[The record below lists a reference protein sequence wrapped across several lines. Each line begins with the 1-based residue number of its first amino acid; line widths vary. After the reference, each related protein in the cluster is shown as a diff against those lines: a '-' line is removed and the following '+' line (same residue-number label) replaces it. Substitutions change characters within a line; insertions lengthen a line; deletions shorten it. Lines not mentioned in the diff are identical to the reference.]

1 MKKRAPLTPVQNV
14 KVVFFT
20 TVAKLREE
28 KTMFYLNNCKFM
40 KNTLLYFIKMCS
52 AYFFVG
58 IIAQS
63 MLYTLV
69 IAGETKAQAKS
80 IEEVTV
86 SIGLDNASFYE
97 FIDQVEQQTDFTFF
111 FEKVKLNRTKAI
123 TLQAKNQKLAEVL
136 RELSKMTGFSFRQVN
151 YNIGVFKSGPD
162 GPLIM
167 ENKQSDQD
175 RTITGK
181 VTAED
186 DGSPIPGATVMV
198 KGTTNGTV
206 TDINGN
212 YSLNVADPNAVM
224 IFSYV
229 GYLTEEVAINNRS
242 VVDISLMMDITEL
255 SELVVVGYGTQSE
268 RTVTGAI
275 STLSADKIE
284 SKPVANIGSALQG
297 QVSGVTVTNTGSPGV
312 APTVRIRG
320 VSSVS
325 YASNPL
331 YVIDGVPVGDLNNF
345 DVKSIESISVLKDAS
360 SAAIYGSRGT
370 NGVIIITTK
379 SGKYSQKNTLNVDFS
394 YGFQKAWKQLD
405 LLNTKEYLQYGT
417 ELLTNGGLAL
427 PYRFEH
433 MNEPIYPG
441 ATQTYAQTNTDWQD
455 EMFRTAPI
463 SQINVSF
470 SGGSENSRFYTA
482 YGRFSQEGI
491 MLGTGYD
498 RHNFRINSDSKLGKA
513 VTIGQNL
520 NVSYSERDNERVTG
534 GRTIIKHIVN
544 QAPFVPVY
552 NPENVG
558 GYAGPV
564 DAGSDAENPVRI
576 AELETNQN
584 HVVNLVGN
592 VYGELELFDWLTF
605 RSSFGAEYT
614 SNRDIVRLPIFSEG
628 PNARNE
634 NELTDNR
641 FTFFRPV
648 VTNQLTFDKWID
660 KHYFNVVAV
669 AEQEQTKIYH
679 LQGSGRQ
686 PNNIISQLEGSSA
699 QAVNGFEEVTVLQ
712 SYAGR
717 LQYTYD
723 DKYLLNLSLRR
734 DGSSVFA
741 PGNKWG
747 TFPGGS
753 IGWVVSRE
761 NFMQNVTAVS
771 NLKLRASY
779 GTTGF
784 NALAAYPWQSNIA
797 TNTTAVFNNKFD
809 NVGAYF
815 DRLPNRDLK
824 WEITTMTNFGFDLAL
839 LDNAVSLS
847 AEYYTRETDN
857 LIVDTPLARSM
868 GYSVNIPT
876 NIGTMRN
883 YGFDFSAGYNKSFGE
898 FHFAVDGNLTLV
910 NNDVVDMGGAPI
922 SKGGV
927 TSDYGEGSVTYTDAG
942 YPIQGFY
949 GYVVEGIF
957 QTQADIDALN
967 NLDDPANE
975 IYYQTA
981 GTSPGDIKF
990 KDLNDDGVVD
1000 ENDRTVIG
1008 SYLPDFTYG
1017 LNLNASYKGFSASVF
1032 LQGVQGND
1040 IYNGTKVL
1048 TQGMTR
1054 LFNAEKEV
1062 LNAWT
1067 PTNTNTD
1074 IPRAVSGD
1082 PNQNARIS
1090 DRFVEDGSYMRIKNV
1105 TLSYSLPEKML
1116 SSVLNGTVSGLKVYF
1131 TAQNLLTFTN
1141 YSGYDPEIGA
1151 SSNYSG
1157 NENATLL
1164 QGVDFGFAP
1173 QPRTFILGMNVS
1185 F

>member
-1 MKKRAPLTPVQNV
+1 
-14 KVVFFT
+14 
-20 TVAKLREE
+20 
-28 KTMFYLNNCKFM
+28 
-40 KNTLLYFIKMCS
+40 
-52 AYFFVG
+52 
-58 IIAQS
+58 

-69 IAGETKAQAKS
+69 VAGETKAQAQS

-86 SIGLDNASFYE
+86 SIGLNNASFYE
-97 FIDQVEQQTDFTFF
+97 FIDQVEQQTNFTFF
-111 FEKVKLNRTKAI
+111 FEKVKVNKMQKI
-123 TLQAKNQKLAEVL
+123 TLQAKNEKLAGVL
-136 RELSKMTGFSFRQVN
+136 RELSKMTGLSFRQVN
-151 YNIGVFKSGPD
+151 YNIGVFKSGSKV
-162 GPLIM
+162 PLIL
-167 ENKQSDQD
+167 EDKQSDQD
-175 RTITGK
+175 RIITGK

-206 TDINGN
+206 TDIDGN
-212 YSLNVADPNAVM
+212 YSLNVADPNAV
-224 IFSYV
+224 IVFSYV
-229 GYLTEEVAINNRS
+229 GYLTEEVAVNNRS

-331 YVIDGVPVGDLNNF
+331 YVIDGVTVGDLNNF

-405 LLNTKEYLQYGT
+405 LLNTEEYLQYGT

-427 PYRFEH
+427 PYRFNN

-463 SQINVSF
+463 SQLNVSF

-491 MLGTGYD
+491 MLGTGYN

-628 PNARNE
+628 PNSRNE

-641 FTFFRPV
+641 FTFFRPI
-648 VTNQLTFDKWID
+648 VTNQLTFSKWID

-669 AEQEQTKIYH
+669 AEQEQTKIYF
-679 LQGSGRQ
+679 LNGSGRH
-686 PNNIISQLEGSSA
+686 PNNIIHQLEGSSA
-699 QAVNGFEEVTVLQ
+699 QAVSGSEDITVLQ

-717 LQYTYD
+717 FQYTYD
-723 DKYLLNLSLRR
+723 DKYLLNLSFRR
-734 DGSSVFA
+734 DGSSNFA
-741 PGNKWG
+741 PGYKWG
-747 TFPGGS
+747 NFPGGS
-753 IGWVVSRE
+753 IGWVISRE
-761 NFMQNVTAVS
+761 NFMQDLTAIS

-784 NALAAYPWQSNIA
+784 NGVGAYPWQSNIS
-797 TNTTAVFNNKFD
+797 TNTTAVFNNKYSE
-809 NVGAYF
+809 NIGAYF
-815 DRLPNRDLK
+815 DKLANKDLE
-824 WEITTMTNFGFDLAL
+824 WEITTMANVGFDLAL
-839 LDNAVSLS
+839 LDNSIFLS

-857 LIVDTPLARSM
+857 LIVAAPTASSI
-868 GYSVNIPT
+868 GYSVDPPT

-883 YGFDFSAGYNKSFGE
+883 YGYEFSAGYNKSFGD
-898 FHFAVDGNLTLV
+898 FHFAVDGNITFV
-910 NNDVVDMGGAPI
+910 NNDVIDLGLATI

-927 TSDYGEGSVTYTDAG
+927 TSDYGEGSITYTAPG
-942 YPIQGFY
+942 APLQGFY

-957 QTQADIDALN
+957 QTQEEIDALTN
-967 NLDDPANE
+967 YDDPE
-975 IYYQTA
+975 RTRYYQNDKTR
-981 GTSPGDIKF
+981 PGDIKF
-990 KDLNDDGVVD
+990 KDLNGDGFVD
-1000 ENDRTVIG
+1000 EEDRTIIG

-1048 TQGMTR
+1048 TQGMMR

-1067 PTNTNTD
+1067 PTNTNTN

-1105 TLSYSLPEKML
+1105 TLSYSLPEKTL
-1116 SSVLNGTVSGLKVYF
+1116 SSILNGTVSGLKVYF

-1157 NENATLL
+1157 NDNATLL